1 MVFLT
6 GAFRISKNSVILY
19 RPVPTPEGK
28 FRGKFRG
35 LSGCLVEPADMPAKF
50 AHFSA
55 EWICRFPIQGRFEM
69 PTILNSAM
77 DFVMAFDLGLALAV
91 GFGFLG
97 LVIALWMPMTGSDQS
112 DSYGGWNYALAMIMI
127 GVIGVIAVPM
137 IWADQQ
143 GLFYSFCFC
152 GLTAAMATFRWH
164 MKGQLQQVL
173 VLSKSD
179 SGSKKEV
186 SSDGRKKS

>member
-1 MVFLT
+1 
-6 GAFRISKNSVILY
+6 
-19 RPVPTPEGK
+19 
-28 FRGKFRG
+28 
-35 LSGCLVEPADMPAKF
+35 
-50 AHFSA
+50 
-55 EWICRFPIQGRFEM
+55 M

-97 LVIALWMPMTGSDQS
+97 LVITLWMPMTGSDQS
-112 DSYGGWNYALAMIMI
+112 DSYGGWNYALAMMMI

>member
-1 MVFLT
+1 
-6 GAFRISKNSVILY
+6 
-19 RPVPTPEGK
+19 
-28 FRGKFRG
+28 
-35 LSGCLVEPADMPAKF
+35 
-50 AHFSA
+50 
-55 EWICRFPIQGRFEM
+55 M

-77 DFVMAFDLGLALAV
+77 NFVMAFDLGLSLAV

-97 LVIALWMPMTGSDQS
+97 LLIALWMPMTGSDQS

-127 GVIGVIAVPM
+127 GVIGVIALPM

-152 GLTAAMATFRWH
+152 GFTGSMATLRWH

-173 VLSKSD
+173 VHSKSD

-186 SSDGRKKS
+186 SSDGRKKT